1 MRDTGFG
8 NLSGCGRVTVCMKAL
23 AAIAAI
29 VALAIGGSV
38 AIGGSMKK
46 TETATVGG
54 GCFWCVEAAYEG
66 VEGVESVVSGYAG
79 GSKLN
84 PTYREVCD
92 GNTGHAEVV
101 QITFDPAVLSY
112 ADVLDRFWLVHDPTT
127 LNRQGADVGTQYRSI
142 ILYGSEDQRAI
153 AGRSVA
159 EAQKGFASRIVTEIK
174 PLVKFY
180 PAEEYHQDYFAR
192 NPNAAYCTFVIKPKL
207 EKLKKH
213 DGSKKAVGSEN

>member
-1 MRDTGFG
+1 MKDFTG
-8 NLSGCGRVTVCMKAL
+8 
-23 AAIAAI
+23 IAAI

-38 AIGGSMKK
+38 AFGGSMKK

-66 VEGVESVVSGYAG
+66 LEGIESVVSGYAG
-79 GSKLN
+79 GSKQN
-84 PTYREVCD
+84 PTYRQVCD

-101 QITFDPAVLSY
+101 QITYNPAVLSY

-127 LNRQGADVGTQYRSI
+127 LDRQGADVGTQYRSI
-142 ILYGSEDQRAI
+142 ILYESEAQRAI
-153 AGRSVA
+153 AERALA
-159 EAQKGFASRIVTEIK
+159 EAQKGFSSKIVTEIK
-174 PLVKFY
+174 PLKKFY
-180 PAEEYHQDYFAR
+180 PAEEYHQNYFAK

-213 DGSKKAVGSEN
+213 DSSRKAVGSVN

>member
-1 MRDTGFG
+1 MKDFTGI
-8 NLSGCGRVTVCMKAL
+8 L
-23 AAIAAI
+23 AI

-38 AIGGSMKK
+38 AVGGSMKK

-66 VEGVESVVSGYAG
+66 LEGIESVVSGYAG
-79 GSKLN
+79 GSKQN
-84 PTYREVCD
+84 PTYRQVCD

-101 QITFDPAVLSY
+101 QITYDPAILSY

-127 LNRQGADVGTQYRSI
+127 LDRQGADVGTQYRSV
-142 ILYGSEDQRAI
+142 ILYESEDQRAI
-153 AGRSVA
+153 AERSLT
-159 EAQKGFASRIVTEIK
+159 EAQKGFSSKIVTEIK
-174 PLVKFY
+174 PLKKFY
-180 PAEEYHQDYFAR
+180 PAEEYHQDYFAK

-213 DGSKKAVGSEN
+213 DSSRKAAGSVN